1 MYFIT
6 NQNLIERLDRIEK
19 KLDGKLSNR
28 FLDLKQVTAFI
39 KCSRSTIYRA
49 VARGELKCSK
59 KIGKLLFKESDIR
72 KWLG

>member
-19 KLDGKLSNR
+19 KLDGKLSSR
-28 FLDLKQVTAFI
+28 FIGINQVSAFT
-39 KCSRSTIYRA
+39 SVSTSTIRRA
-49 VARGELKCSK
+49 IAKGELKCSTK
-59 KIGKLLFKESDIR
+59 LGKLLFKESDIR